1 MKSTTLTLASFTL
14 VIAAFALPVVAQ
26 DRAASAPMAGMSPG
40 MQQDCGKSAMKRH
53 DHGAERNTGTSAKAN
68 MDMPCSPATAAS
80 SADKSARKKP
90 AHDHSRVHKTM

>member
-1 MKSTTLTLASFTL
+1 MKTLALALFTL
-14 VIAAFALPVVAQ
+14 AIAASALPVVAQ

-40 MQQDCGKSAMKRH
+40 MQQDCGKSTMTRH
-53 DHGAERNTGTSAKAN
+53 DHGAERNTGTSAKPN

-80 SADKSARKKP
+80 GTAKSAKKKP